1 LTLIARNRSH
11 LNQLPRERSN
21 RPSELFAK
29 TAAVHMRSG
38 HTMTVMLNTLD
49 QVPGI
54 GTIEGPQLT
63 FEARAVS
70 AREIVRARVAA
81 EVERHNSAD
90 DPPRLV
96 GWATPAEPERT
107 LNEPRRERR
116 RPLDTERQI
125 DVALEA
131 LRKRL
136 VILLFNG
143 VQVED
148 IDAPLMLTPVSEAY
162 FLRLVP
168 LAGG

>member
-1 LTLIARNRSH
+1 
-11 LNQLPRERSN
+11 
-21 RPSELFAK
+21 
-29 TAAVHMRSG
+29 
-38 HTMTVMLNTLD
+38 MTIMLKTLD

-54 GTIEGPQLT
+54 GIVEGPQLP
-63 FEARAVS
+63 FEAREVS

-81 EVERHNSAD
+81 EVERYNNAE

-96 GWATPAEPERT
+96 GWVMPAEPERT
-107 LNEPRRERR
+107 LNGPRRERR
-116 RPLDTERQI
+116 RPLDAERQI
-125 DVALEA
+125 AVALEA
-131 LRKRL
+131 LRKRR

-148 IDAPLMLTPVSEAY
+148 IDAPLLLTPVSEAR

>member
-1 LTLIARNRSH
+1 M
-11 LNQLPRERSN
+11 
-21 RPSELFAK
+21 
-29 TAAVHMRSG
+29 TA
-38 HTMTVMLNTLD
+38 MLNTLD

-54 GTIEGPQLT
+54 GTVEGPQLT
-63 FEARAVS
+63 FEAREVS

-81 EVERHNSAD
+81 EVERYNDAD

-107 LNEPRRERR
+107 LNGPRRERR
-116 RPLDTERQI
+116 RPLDAEHQI
-125 DVALEA
+125 EIALEA
-131 LRKRL
+131 LRKRR

-148 IDAPLMLTPVSEAY
+148 IDAPLMLTPMSEAL
-162 FLRLVP
+162 FMRLVP

>member
-1 LTLIARNRSH
+1 
-11 LNQLPRERSN
+11 
-21 RPSELFAK
+21 
-29 TAAVHMRSG
+29 
-38 HTMTVMLNTLD
+38 MTVLLNTLD

-54 GTIEGPQLT
+54 GTVEGPQLT

-81 EVERHNSAD
+81 EVERHNNAD

-96 GWATPAEPERT
+96 GWVTPAEPERT
-107 LNEPRRERR
+107 LNGPQRERR

-125 DVALEA
+125 EVALEA
-131 LRKRL
+131 LRKRR
-136 VILLFNG
+136 VVLLFNG

-148 IDAPLMLTPVSEAY
+148 IDAPLLLTPISEAY

>member
-38 HTMTVMLNTLD
+38 HTMTVVLNTLD

-54 GTIEGPQLT
+54 GTIEGPRLT

-90 DPPRLV
+90 GPPRLV

-107 LNEPRRERR
+107 LNGPRRERR

>member
-1 LTLIARNRSH
+1 
-11 LNQLPRERSN
+11 
-21 RPSELFAK
+21 
-29 TAAVHMRSG
+29 
-38 HTMTVMLNTLD
+38 MTVMLNTLD

-63 FEARAVS
+63 FEAREVS
-70 AREIVRARVAA
+70 AREVVRARVAA
-81 EVERHNSAD
+81 EVERYNNAD
-90 DPPRLV
+90 DSPRLV
-96 GWATPAEPERT
+96 GWVTPAEPERT
-107 LNEPRRERR
+107 LNGARRERR

-148 IDAPLMLTPVSEAY
+148 IDAPLMLTPVSEAL
-162 FLRLVP
+162 FLRVVP

>member
-1 LTLIARNRSH
+1 M
-11 LNQLPRERSN
+11 
-21 RPSELFAK
+21 
-29 TAAVHMRSG
+29 TA
-38 HTMTVMLNTLD
+38 MLNTLD

-54 GTIEGPQLT
+54 GTVEGPQLT
-63 FEARAVS
+63 FEAREVS

-81 EVERHNSAD
+81 EVERYNNAD
-90 DPPRLV
+90 DPPHLV
-96 GWATPAEPERT
+96 G
-107 LNEPRRERR
+107 RRERQ

-125 DVALEA
+125 EVALEA
-131 LRKRL
+131 LRKKR

-148 IDAPLMLTPVSEAY
+148 IDAPLLLTPVSEAY

>member
-1 LTLIARNRSH
+1 M
-11 LNQLPRERSN
+11 
-21 RPSELFAK
+21 
-29 TAAVHMRSG
+29 TA
-38 HTMTVMLNTLD
+38 MLNTLE

-54 GTIEGPQLT
+54 GTIEGPRLT

-90 DPPRLV
+90 GPPRLV

-107 LNEPRRERR
+107 LDGPRRERR

-148 IDAPLMLTPVSEAY
+148 IDAPLMLTPVSEAL

>member
-1 LTLIARNRSH
+1 
-11 LNQLPRERSN
+11 
-21 RPSELFAK
+21 
-29 TAAVHMRSG
+29 
-38 HTMTVMLNTLD
+38 MTVMLKTLD

-54 GTIEGPQLT
+54 GTVEGPQLA
-63 FEARAVS
+63 FEAREVS

-81 EVERHNSAD
+81 EVERYNTAE

-96 GWATPAEPERT
+96 GWVTPAEPEHA
-107 LNEPRRERR
+107 LNGPKRERR
-116 RPLDTERQI
+116 RPLDAERQI
-125 DVALEA
+125 AVALEA
-131 LRKRL
+131 LRKRR

-148 IDAPLMLTPVSEAY
+148 IDAPFVLTPVSEAR

>member
-1 LTLIARNRSH
+1 
-11 LNQLPRERSN
+11 
-21 RPSELFAK
+21 
-29 TAAVHMRSG
+29 
-38 HTMTVMLNTLD
+38 MTIMLKTLD

-54 GTIEGPQLT
+54 GTVEGPPLS
-63 FEARAVS
+63 FHAREVS

-81 EVERHNSAD
+81 EVARYNSTD
-90 DPPRLV
+90 ELPSPI
-96 GWATPAEPERT
+96 GWVAPAEPERT
-107 LNEPRRERR
+107 LNGPRRERR

-131 LRKRL
+131 IRKRR

-148 IDAPLMLTPVSEAY
+148 IDAPLLLTPVSEAR

>member
-1 LTLIARNRSH
+1 
-11 LNQLPRERSN
+11 
-21 RPSELFAK
+21 
-29 TAAVHMRSG
+29 
-38 HTMTVMLNTLD
+38 MTIMLNTLD

-81 EVERHNSAD
+81 EVERYNNAD

-107 LNEPRRERR
+107 LNEPPRERR
-116 RPLDTERQI
+116 
-125 DVALEA
+125 
-131 LRKRL
+131 

-148 IDAPLMLTPVSEAY
+148 IDAPLLLSPVSEAY
-162 FLRLVP
+162 FLRLV
-168 LAGG
+168 LQAGGWA

>member
-1 LTLIARNRSH
+1 M
-11 LNQLPRERSN
+11 
-21 RPSELFAK
+21 
-29 TAAVHMRSG
+29 TA
-38 HTMTVMLNTLD
+38 MLNTLD

-54 GTIEGPQLT
+54 GAIEGPQLT
-63 FEARAVS
+63 FDAREVS

-81 EVERHNSAD
+81 EIERYNNAEE
-90 DPPRLV
+90 PPRLV

-107 LNEPRRERR
+107 LNGPRRKRR
-116 RPLDTERQI
+116 QLDIEHQI
-125 DVALEA
+125 EVALEA
-131 LRKRL
+131 LRKRR

-148 IDAPLMLTPVSEAY
+148 IDAPLTLTPVSEAY

>member
-1 LTLIARNRSH
+1 
-11 LNQLPRERSN
+11 
-21 RPSELFAK
+21 
-29 TAAVHMRSG
+29 
-38 HTMTVMLNTLD
+38 MTIMLKTLD

-54 GTIEGPQLT
+54 GTIEGPQLA
-63 FEARAVS
+63 FEARRVS

-81 EVERHNSAD
+81 EVAQYNSAD
-90 DPPRLV
+90 GLPPV
-96 GWATPAEPERT
+96 TGWMTPAEPERR
-107 LNEPRRERR
+107 LNGARRERR

-131 LRKRL
+131 IRKRR

-148 IDAPLMLTPVSEAY
+148 LDAPLLLTPVSVAR

>member
-1 LTLIARNRSH
+1 M
-11 LNQLPRERSN
+11 
-21 RPSELFAK
+21 
-29 TAAVHMRSG
+29 TA
-38 HTMTVMLNTLD
+38 MLNTLE

-90 DPPRLV
+90 GPPRLV

-107 LNEPRRERR
+107 LNGPRRERR

-148 IDAPLMLTPVSEAY
+148 IDAPLMLTPVSEAL
-162 FLRLVP
+162 FLRVVP

>member
-1 LTLIARNRSH
+1 M
-11 LNQLPRERSN
+11 
-21 RPSELFAK
+21 
-29 TAAVHMRSG
+29 TA
-38 HTMTVMLNTLD
+38 MLNTLE

-90 DPPRLV
+90 GPPRLV

-107 LNEPRRERR
+107 LNGPRRERR

-148 IDAPLMLTPVSEAY
+148 IDAPLMLTPVSEAL

>member
-1 LTLIARNRSH
+1 
-11 LNQLPRERSN
+11 
-21 RPSELFAK
+21 
-29 TAAVHMRSG
+29 
-38 HTMTVMLNTLD
+38 MTVVLNTLD

-54 GTIEGPQLT
+54 GTIEGPRLT

-90 DPPRLV
+90 GPPRLV

-107 LNEPRRERR
+107 LNGPRRERR